1 MAVPRQESWSGL
13 PSPPGDLPHLWIEP
27 ACIASLSFTSEPQK
41 PFTQK
46 NQMKDTSVP
55 IEQVGEKQAQLLD
68 KLHLQEIYEMKTKKQ
83 DTSRKIYLTTLRT
96 YVWKPHMGKI
106 KNEVTQSCP
115 TLWDPMDCSLPGSS
129 VHGIF

>member
-68 KLHLQEIYEMKTKKQ
+68 RQ
-83 DTSRKIYLTTLRT
+83 TSPPRNI
-96 YVWKPHMGKI
+96 
-106 KNEVTQSCP
+106 
-115 TLWDPMDCSLPGSS
+115 
-129 VHGIF
+129 